1 MAKFTDEDDALLEEL
16 GVEVEEKRAGSRTPR
31 EERIIAGFEEIQRFV
46 EQHGRPPQ
54 HGEERD
60 IFERLYALR
69 LDRLRELDDARTLL
83 ASLDHQG
90 LLSAGPMAAES
101 IPDDIDDDELLSQLG
116 VDVPDAAGITDLR
129 HVRTAAEKR
138 EAEEIANR
146 DRCDDFDRFK
156 PLFQQVQKELDG
168 GIRQTRPFEL
178 KAEIRPGSWF
188 IVGGQKAY
196 VAEVDEMFTNAQG
209 RTDAR
214 LRVIFDNGTESN
226 MLMRSLQRA
235 LNKDDAG
242 RRITDPAAGP
252 LFSGEREEDDQA
264 SGTIYVL
271 RSKSDH
277 PVVSAN
283 RELVHKIG
291 VTNMAVQQ
299 RLAGARLQPTFLMAD
314 VEVVATY
321 ELFNINR
328 TRLENLIHRIFDPA
342 RLDIEIKDRFGN
354 PVVPR
359 EWFLVPLFAVDEA
372 VEKIKDGTIT
382 DYVYDATMA
391 RLRRRKPGGSASA

>member
-16 GVEVEEKRAGSRTPR
+16 GVEAEAKREGSRTPR
-31 EERIIAGFEEIQRFV
+31 EERIIAGFEEIQHFV
-46 EQHGRPPQ
+46 EEHGRSPQ

-60 IFERLYALR
+60 IFERLYAVQ
-69 LDRLRELDDARTLL
+69 LDRLRELEDARALL

-90 LLSAGPMAAES
+90 LLSGGPLSGEGV
-101 IPDDIDDDELLSQLG
+101 PDDIDDDELLSQLG
-116 VDVPDAAGITDLR
+116 VDLPAVAGITDLR
-129 HVRTAAEKR
+129 HVRAAAEKR

-146 DRCDDFDRFK
+146 DRCEDFDRFK

-188 IVGGQKAY
+188 VVGGQKAY
-196 VAEVDEMFTNAQG
+196 VAEVDELFTNAQG

-214 LRVIFDNGTESN
+214 LCVIFDNGTESN

-252 LFSGEREEDDQA
+252 LFSGEREQDDQA

-291 VTNMAVQQ
+291 VTNMGVQQ

-328 TRLENLIHRIFDPA
+328 TRLENLIHRVFDPA
-342 RLDIEIKDRFGN
+342 RLEIEIKDRFGN

-372 VEKIKDGTIT
+372 VEKIKDGTIVR
-382 DYVYDATMA
+382 YVYDPQAA
-391 RLRRRKPGGSASA
+391 RLKMRAEVKGA